1 MNCLDLVPAF
11 KRHARQYILYSDT
24 DSKLAGYISDG
35 IKALS
40 YRWGRSYVITSPAS
54 ETFIVAPEISQKD
67 EHSIILAASIIYK
80 GSMMAGS
87 FSDGDFAFNPT
98 QGANSSLQ
106 LDLNELKAMLPTVR
120 LASGFTAPLRGYE
133 GFMNPE
139 SARYF
144 MGWLN
149 TL

>member
-1 MNCLDLVPAF
+1 MY
-11 KRHARQYILYSDT
+11 KDT
-24 DSKLAGYISDG
+24 DSKLAGYLSDG

-40 YRWGRSYVITSPAS
+40 YRWDRSYTITSPAS
-54 ETFIVAPEISQKD
+54 ETFIVAPDITQND
-67 EHSIILAASIIYK
+67 EHPIILAASIIYK

-106 LDLNELKAMLPTVR
+106 LDLNELKSMLPTVR
-120 LASGFTAPLRGYE
+120 LAPAISAPLRGYDTIFSPE
-133 GFMNPE
+133 GYN
-139 SARYF
+139 YL
-144 MGWLN
+144 MGWIN